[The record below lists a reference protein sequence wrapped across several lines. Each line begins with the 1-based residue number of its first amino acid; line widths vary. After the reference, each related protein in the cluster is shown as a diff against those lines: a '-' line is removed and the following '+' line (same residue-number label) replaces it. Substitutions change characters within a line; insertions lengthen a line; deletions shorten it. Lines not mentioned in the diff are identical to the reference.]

1 MSLTIKAN
9 MLNNYF
15 STCFNASL
23 PPLSGSYETAEH
35 LELLEG
41 THESLLCTEEYVMDL
56 LQNIDVSKASG
67 QDQISGRMLKATA
80 ASIAARSLNCSTNS
94 FQLAVFLQ
102 HGNNQTLYPSPNVVT
117 KVIPQTIDPSHCCQ
131 CLANS

>member
-1 MSLTIKAN
+1 MQIMSLTKLAC
-9 MLNNYF
+9 YF
-15 STCFNASL
+15 STCFNTSL

-41 THESLLCTEEYVMDL
+41 TPESLLCTEEYVMGL

-80 ASIAARSLNCSTNS
+80 ASIAAPITKLFNKSISTGC
-94 FQLAVFLQ
+94 FP
-102 HGNNQTLYPSPNVVT
+102 TT
-117 KVIPQTIDPSHCCQ
+117 WK
-131 CLANS
+131 

>member
-1 MSLTIKAN
+1 MNYLRKEHSTIPALHPDGKYEFDKAN

-15 STCFNASL
+15 STCFNTSL

-41 THESLLCTEEYVMDL
+41 THESLLCKEEYVIDL

-67 QDQISGRMLKATA
+67 QDQISGRRPLPTGLRWLKKEMK
-80 ASIAARSLNCSTNS
+80 LVPCFST
-94 FQLAVFLQ
+94 FGKHLTQFL
-102 HGNNQTLYPSPNVVT
+102 TMP
-117 KVIPQTIDPSHCCQ
+117 C
-131 CLANS
+131 

>member
-1 MSLTIKAN
+1 MNYLRKEHSTIPALHPDGKYEFDKAN

-15 STCFNASL
+15 STCFNTSL
-23 PPLSGSYETAEH
+23 PPLSGSYGTAEH

-41 THESLLCTEEYVMDL
+41 THESLLCKEEYVIDL

-80 ASIAARSLNCSTNS
+80 PSIAAS
-94 FQLAVFLQ
+94 
-102 HGNNQTLYPSPNVVT
+102 VT
-117 KVIPQTIDPSHCCQ
+117 KLFNKFISTGCFPTT
-131 CLANS
+131 